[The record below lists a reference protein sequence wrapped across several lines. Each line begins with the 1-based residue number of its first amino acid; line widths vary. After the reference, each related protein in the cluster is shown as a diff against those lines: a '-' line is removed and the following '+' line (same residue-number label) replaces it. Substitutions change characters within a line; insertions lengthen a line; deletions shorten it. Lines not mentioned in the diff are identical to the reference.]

1 MLGIWRDGTAI
12 GIENSG
18 RDGSQRG
25 PQYSVSRTG
34 MWLCGYVAMCGTIA
48 EDLSNHDLSTTPSI
62 IHHGTVSR
70 AVAPRTFQ
78 HHP

>member
-34 MWLCGYVAMCGTIA
+34 MWLCGYVAMCGVRRAACGTIA
-48 EDLSNHDLSTTPSI
+48 EIYLITI
-62 IHHGTVSR
+62 
-70 AVAPRTFQ
+70 
-78 HHP
+78 